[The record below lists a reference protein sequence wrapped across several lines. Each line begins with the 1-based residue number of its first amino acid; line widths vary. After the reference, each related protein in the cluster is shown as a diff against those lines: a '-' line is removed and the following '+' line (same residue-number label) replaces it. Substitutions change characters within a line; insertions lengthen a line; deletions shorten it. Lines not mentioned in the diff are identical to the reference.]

1 MEVCDYATIWDE
13 MIHPHCLQLQE
24 KYEGL
29 AFDAEHS
36 RTEIYQYYTENRDY
50 CKRHYMS
57 PHGEIEKMRLNR
69 YKVAASVMIA
79 ILKTKPLKK
88 ADMRYY
94 KESPDKW
101 IFNEALAL
109 YTGLMIVRC
118 FWLAE
123 AEKLNEDNPCRRFIE
138 EAFKDSLPLNK
149 KARNRWE
156 IELYFLRQEG
166 CYNTLALAHEL
177 EAFSQIAIL
186 QQAVNL
192 KESIAVEDILAN
204 FEV

>member
-1 MEVCDYATIWDE
+1 MELCDYTTIWDT
-13 MIHPHCLQLQE
+13 MIFPHCLQLQE
-24 KYEGL
+24 KYDGL
-29 AFDAEHS
+29 AFDADHS
-36 RTEIYQYYTENRDY
+36 KTEIHQYYIENRDY

-57 PHGEIEKMRLNR
+57 PHDDIQELRLNR
-69 YKVAASVMIA
+69 YKVAASAMIA

-118 FWLAE
+118 FMLADADGLAE
-123 AEKLNEDNPCRRFIE
+123 TNPRRKIIE
-138 EAFKDSLPLNK
+138 AAFKESLPLNK
-149 KARNRWE
+149 KARDRWE
-156 IELYFLRQEG
+156 IELYYLRQEG

-186 QQAVNL
+186 RQAINM
-192 KESIAVEDILAN
+192 KETLDINSLLDS
-204 FEV
+204 